1 MNIADRISSLTDDR
15 HRKGLEWFL
24 ANAGRTLSVPKSLV
38 DGTILHEPAGGG
50 MYVPKDSKYVLS
62 LKSSHNANE
71 DSIYRDF
78 EPTKTVDGWRYRYQH
93 VNLGGPTWKNQR
105 LQANIDDAIPVG
117 VFRQVPKK
125 IGGIT
130 QYEVLGVA
138 FVTLYDTDSGY
149 FEMGSTP
156 AQTEELT
163 ASYARPDVEEDLRR
177 WRETQLAIREGQAE
191 FRKELIAAY
200 GGKCAVTGYDL
211 ELALDAA
218 HVRRYNGRHTNFVQN
233 GLLLRK
239 DLHKL
244 FDHGVF
250 GIRPSDLR
258 IVINERAKKSKY
270 AELNGMRLA
279 NPVDKHLS
287 PDLGLLEE
295 HLKTWNLS

>member
-1 MNIADRISSLTDDR
+1 MNIADRIRSLTDDR
-15 HRKGLEWFL
+15 HRKGLEWFMT
-24 ANAGRTLSVPKSLV
+24 NAGKTLSVPKSLV

-50 MYVPKDSKYVLS
+50 MYVPKESKYVLS

-78 EPTKTVDGWRYRYQH
+78 EPTKTADGWRYRYQH
-93 VNLGGPTWKNQR
+93 VNQGGPTWKNQR

-125 IGGIT
+125 VEGIT

-149 FEMGSTP
+149 FELESTP

-163 ASYARPDVEEDLRR
+163 SSYDRTDVEDDLRR
-177 WRETQLAIREGQAE
+177 WRETQQAIREGQAE

-200 GGKCAVTGYDL
+200 GSKCAITGYDL

-250 GIRPSDLR
+250 GIRPEDLS
-258 IVINERAKKSKY
+258 ITINDRAKRTMYS
-270 AELNGMRLA
+270 ELSTLRLT
-279 NPVDKHLS
+279 PPSTPGLS
-287 PDLGLLEE
+287 PDRSLLAE
-295 HLKTWNLS
+295 HLRTWNLS